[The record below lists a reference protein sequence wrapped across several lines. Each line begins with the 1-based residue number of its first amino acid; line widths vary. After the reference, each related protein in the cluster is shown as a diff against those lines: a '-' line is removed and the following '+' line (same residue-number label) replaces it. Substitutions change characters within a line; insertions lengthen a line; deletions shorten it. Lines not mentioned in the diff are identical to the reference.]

1 MKILFF
7 LLITVVVVALSC
19 QTSSKKA
26 LNPRL
31 NRDTTISA
39 TNSYNELF
47 FDSSQL
53 ENFITREKVHDTMA
67 VAMRNFYNQR
77 NFQYAWFFK
86 EGMADYAATFL
97 NQQSDYM
104 NYSGD
109 SSIYNIV
116 LQAALDSLNDTTSY
130 NPPDSSRLKTEL
142 LLTRQFFR
150 YASRAY
156 AGRRDINTKD
166 LGWYIPRK
174 KIDPVRL
181 LDSMLINK
189 EKDLSQLE
197 PLNRQY
203 NLLKD
208 YLVKYYEA
216 EKNGAWKL
224 IVANKKTYKP
234 GDTSVTIT
242 QIKRRL
248 LLTEDLETSDT
259 TVLFTDSLVAAIK
272 RYQHRNG
279 LTEDGVAGPSL
290 FKELNRPI
298 GDRIQQI
305 LINMERIR
313 WLPAEPTTDYLLVN
327 IPEYRLHVY
336 ENGKYKWNMK
346 VVVGAVAH
354 NTVIFNGN
362 MKYVVF
368 SPYWNVPPGIIKKEI
383 IPGMQRNKNY
393 LANHDMEWNGGA
405 VRQKP
410 GPANSLGLVKF
421 LFPNSYNIYL
431 HDTPSKSLFNESKRA
446 FSHGC
451 IRLAEP
457 KRLAQYLL
465 RNDPGW
471 SESSITKAMNSGREK
486 YVTLKQTI
494 PVFIGYFTS
503 WVDRDGKLNF
513 RDDIYGHDKEMAEHL
528 FASKK

>member
-26 LNPRL
+26 LNLRS

-39 TNSYNELF
+39 VNSYNELF

-86 EGMADYAATFL
+86 GGMADYAATFL

-181 LDSMLINK
+181 LDSLLINK
-189 EKDLSQLE
+189 GKDLSQLE

-216 EKNGAWKL
+216 EL
-224 IVANKKTYKP
+224 
-234 GDTSVTIT
+234 
-242 QIKRRL
+242 
-248 LLTEDLETSDT
+248 
-259 TVLFTDSLVAAIK
+259 
-272 RYQHRNG
+272 
-279 LTEDGVAGPSL
+279 
-290 FKELNRPI
+290 
-298 GDRIQQI
+298 
-305 LINMERIR
+305 
-313 WLPAEPTTDYLLVN
+313 
-327 IPEYRLHVY
+327 
-336 ENGKYKWNMK
+336 
-346 VVVGAVAH
+346 
-354 NTVIFNGN
+354 
-362 MKYVVF
+362 
-368 SPYWNVPPGIIKKEI
+368 
-383 IPGMQRNKNY
+383 
-393 LANHDMEWNGGA
+393 
-405 VRQKP
+405 QK
-410 GPANSLGLVKF
+410 
-421 LFPNSYNIYL
+421 
-431 HDTPSKSLFNESKRA
+431 
-446 FSHGC
+446 
-451 IRLAEP
+451 
-457 KRLAQYLL
+457 
-465 RNDPGW
+465 
-471 SESSITKAMNSGREK
+471 
-486 YVTLKQTI
+486 
-494 PVFIGYFTS
+494 
-503 WVDRDGKLNF
+503 
-513 RDDIYGHDKEMAEHL
+513 
-528 FASKK
+528 